1 MIFNNA
7 DNIMYGDKEVDRV
20 FYGKYL
26 VWERGDFYWI
36 SDRQTQS
43 ICGYKGVPT
52 TPVCYLNWNQK
63 PTNVSRPF
71 PSYKLNKDLYGNY
84 EPKNIF
90 GDIYKYEYDYIYWD
104 DKGYIYSL
112 ESANQYRDIFSKTN
126 LVINYNNVEDRSYC
140 TEIDNRVF
148 LYGEVNEITFKNCII
163 NSIGHSAFAH
173 FTSYKYGELTL
184 GDINT
189 SITIKDQAFWNCHWE
204 FKISFNNK
212 DINLGKYVFY
222 NSYVKEVVF
231 PLQVSSMEIT
241 NCTFE
246 GCEKLEKINLPVG
259 ITSIDDFAFSKC
271 ILLKDI
277 YIPNTVTK
285 IGDHAFYRC
294 ESFKSIVIP
303 ESITSIG
310 DFAFSNCSNLISAI
324 FLDGVTE
331 VGHEMF
337 YNCISLNHV
346 ELPSSIK
353 QIGQQAFDGCS
364 SLTSIEIPNGVTTI
378 WNNAFQNC
386 ISLTEIIIPYGVTE
400 IHSRLFYGCSNL
412 SSVVF
417 PSSISKIGIG
427 IVGKCSDVLNIY
439 YTGTE
444 EQWNTIEKDRYWLD
458 DISGE
463 VNIHYNYNN

>member
-7 DNIMYGDKEVDRV
+7 DNIMYCDKEVDRV
-20 FYGKYL
+20 FYGKNL
-26 VWERGDFYWI
+26 VWERGNFYWI

-52 TPVCYLNWNQK
+52 SPVCYLNWNQK

-277 YIPNTVTK
+277 SIPNTVTK
-285 IGDHAFYRC
+285 IGDY
-294 ESFKSIVIP
+294 
-303 ESITSIG
+303 
-310 DFAFSNCSNLISAI
+310 AFSNCSNLISAI

-378 WNNAFQNC
+378 WSWAFQNC

-400 IHSRLFYGCSNL
+400 IHNGLFYGCSKL
-412 SSVVF
+412 SSIVF

-427 IVGKCSDVLNIY
+427 IVGKCSDVLDIY

-463 VNIHYNYNN
+463 VNIHCNYNN